1 MKLRFILSEVG
12 KGLSRNRAMSVA
24 VVIVTF
30 VSLLFVGIAGLSQ
43 MQVSRMKSQWYDKI
57 EVSIYMCA
65 NNDQTPSCNNQEA
78 TETQIAAVRDK
89 LRSAELA
96 PYVKDVYEESKA
108 EAFKNFVKIYGN
120 SPLGQWTTE
129 DMMQVSFRVKLV
141 NPEQFSIIRD
151 EFTGSAGVSVVKD
164 QREIVEPLFQVLGKA
179 RGLSLGLAGVMIVAA
194 VLLITTT
201 IRLSAMSRERETSIM
216 RLVGASNLF
225 IQAPFMIEG
234 AIAAVV
240 GALLAVGTLFVGVHV
255 LVNQWLAQAFRWT
268 NLLACAK
275 CGSCRRS
282 SSLLQC
288 SLRCRHPPSHWRST
302 RRSDLYGKDAFS
314 RFFNGTYQCGD
325 AACCCSAACSGT
337 TRFCG

>member
-1 MKLRFILSEVG
+1 
-12 KGLSRNRAMSVA
+12 
-24 VVIVTF
+24 
-30 VSLLFVGIAGLSQ
+30 
-43 MQVSRMKSQWYDKI
+43 MKSQWYDKI
-57 EVSIYMCA
+57 EVSVYMCA
-65 NNDQTPSCNNQEA
+65 TNDQTPSCNNQEA
-78 TETQIAAVRDK
+78 TDAQIAAVRDK
-89 LRSAELA
+89 LASAELA
-96 PYVKDVYEESKA
+96 PYVKEVFEESKA
-108 EAFKNFVKIYGN
+108 EAFKNFIQIYGN

-151 EFTGSAGVSVVKD
+151 ELTGSPGVSVVKD

-179 RGLSLGLAGVMIVAA
+179 RGLSLGLAGVMIIAA

-268 NLLACAK
+268 NFIGMREVWIMSPILIIAAVLLALSA
-275 CGSCRRS
+275 S
-282 SSLLQC
+282 
-288 SLRCRHPPSHWRST
+288 
-302 RRSDLYGKDAFS
+302 AFS
-314 RFFNGTYQCGD
+314 LAKYTKI
-325 AACCCSAACSGT
+325 
-337 TRFCG
+337 

>member
-57 EVSIYMCA
+57 EVSVYMCA
-65 NNDQTPSCNNQEA
+65 TNDQTPSCNNEEA
-78 TETQIAAVRDK
+78 TEAQIGAVRDK
-89 LRSAELA
+89 LASAELA
-96 PYVKDVYEESKA
+96 PYVKEVFEESKA
-108 EAFKNFVKIYGN
+108 EAYKNFIQIYGN
-120 SPLGQWTTE
+120 SSLGQWTTE

-151 EFTGSAGVSVVKD
+151 ELTGSPGVSVVKD
-164 QREIVEPLFQVLGKA
+164 QREIVEPLFQVLGM
-179 RGLSLGLAGVMIVAA
+179 AGVMIIAA

-268 NLLACAK
+268 NFIGMREVWIMSPILIIAAVLLALSA
-275 CGSCRRS
+275 S
-282 SSLLQC
+282 
-288 SLRCRHPPSHWRST
+288 
-302 RRSDLYGKDAFS
+302 AFS
-314 RFFNGTYQCGD
+314 LAKYTKI
-325 AACCCSAACSGT
+325 
-337 TRFCG
+337 

>member
-129 DMMQVSFRVKLV
+129 EMLQVSFRVKLV
-141 NPEQFSIIRD
+141 N
-151 EFTGSAGVSVVKD
+151 VSVVKD

-268 NLLACAK
+268 NFIGMREVWIMSPILIIAAVLLALSA
-275 CGSCRRS
+275 S
-282 SSLLQC
+282 
-288 SLRCRHPPSHWRST
+288 
-302 RRSDLYGKDAFS
+302 AFS
-314 RFFNGTYQCGD
+314 LAKYTKI
-325 AACCCSAACSGT
+325 
-337 TRFCG
+337 